1 MHNIRKSNAPPL
13 VRGKPVSG
21 QKARSPIAGG
31 WQLLYPKSNCPDRGR
46 DDPDYGP
53 DRQTQFVNKT
63 SVALCEVSALSAVKQ
78 KTKIGKQYFAGQHRA
93 LLNKGNPHALH
104 GRWTLAGGRCFGLE
118 CSVAFGSTSY
128 WAKSKD
134 VVKNDE
140 FSALLCGNF
149 ANSAVKKNKPQRTP
163 GRRSEHRENAN
174 KWLLTNTK

>member
-31 WQLLYPKSNCPDRGR
+31 WQLLYLRDGPMDKQFQFTAHGSWLVARGMKL
-46 DDPDYGP
+46 
-53 DRQTQFVNKT
+53 NKT

-118 CSVAFGSTSY
+118 CSVAFGSTS
-128 WAKSKD
+128 S
-134 VVKNDE
+134 
-140 FSALLCGNF
+140 
-149 ANSAVKKNKPQRTP
+149 
-163 GRRSEHRENAN
+163 
-174 KWLLTNTK
+174 